1 MADLRKARP
10 VSGEIMTAPE
20 LEAAAGKPLAGDGQ
34 DIVDADYEIVTP
46 PEAAARPE
54 PVRFFQQ
61 DRAGGMEMLRHASA
75 MLHEPVRGPARGGPL
90 FWMLGL
96 ALAAGAFWASGGHSL
111 IGQAGWLDAA
121 KGAGSQVSISGI
133 TSRIE
138 TGAGGPVLLVE
149 AEAVNGGTKAAL
161 LPSLEIHVTGNEG
174 QTTRYKLGTA
184 GEVLEAG
191 HRFAFSSRLDVPK
204 NGVKVVSVTFQE

>member
-1 MADLRKARP
+1 MADIRKARP
-10 VSGEIMTAPE
+10 VSGEIMTAAE
-20 LEAAAGKPLAGDGQ
+20 VEAAARKPLAGDGR
-34 DIVDADYEIVTP
+34 DIVDADYEVVTP

-61 DRAGGMEMLRHASA
+61 DHAGGMEMLRHASA
-75 MLHEPVRGPARGGPL
+75 MHEPARGPARGGPL
-90 FWMLGL
+90 FWMLGV

-121 KGAGSQVSISGI
+121 KGTGSQVSISGI

-138 TGAGGPVLLVE
+138 KGGEGPVLLVE
-149 AEAVNGGTKAAL
+149 AEAVNDGVKAAL
-161 LPSLEIHVTGNEG
+161 LPTLEIHVTGNEG

-191 HRFAFSSRLDVPK
+191 HRFAFSSRPDVPK